1 MCLLS
6 IVSLNCAFTA
16 AENDAC
22 LKTLAPGE
30 VAGLKEGSTAL
41 AVLSNSQCLGL
52 GHGSC
57 KQRGQNITLLSQT
70 MMGILDIQHDYRL
83 VICSTVTPFVI
94 LAFYW
99 LRLV

>member
-41 AVLSNSQCLGL
+41 AVLSNSQ
-52 GHGSC
+52 
-57 KQRGQNITLLSQT
+57 
-70 MMGILDIQHDYRL
+70 RL
-83 VICSTVTPFVI
+83 VSGVMAPANKGAKISLYC
-94 LAFYW
+94 
-99 LRLV
+99 LRP

>member
-30 VAGLKEGSTAL
+30 VAGLKEGNTAF
-41 AVLSNSQCLGL
+41 AVLSNSQCLVPGL
-52 GHGSC
+52 MAPENKGAKIS
-57 KQRGQNITLLSQT
+57 LYFP
-70 MMGILDIQHDYRL
+70 DHDGNPRR
-83 VICSTVTPFVI
+83 T
-94 LAFYW
+94 
-99 LRLV
+99 R